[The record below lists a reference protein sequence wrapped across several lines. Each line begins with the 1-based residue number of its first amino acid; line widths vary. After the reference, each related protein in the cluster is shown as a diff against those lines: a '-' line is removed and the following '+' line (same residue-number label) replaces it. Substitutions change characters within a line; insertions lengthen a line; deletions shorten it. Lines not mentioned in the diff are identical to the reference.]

1 MGTLAKQLGG
11 QTQAKV
17 FKKGGAVKHDDEAQ
31 DKKLIKKMMV
41 QEDKKEMRCG
51 GKAKKGR

>member
-17 FKKGGAVKHDDEAQ
+17 FKKGGVVKHDDEAQ
-31 DKKLIKKMMV
+31 DKKLIKKMLA
-41 QEDKKEMRCG
+41 QEDKKEMKKG
-51 GKAKKGR
+51 GKCAK